1 MSKWIKG
8 LVISICAVVM
18 TITMTGCTQSDGD
31 ESTIKEIETL
41 NEKWL
46 SVNKEGD
53 YESLKN
59 YLDDK
64 LQEQFAP
71 IVLYTNFTSQ
81 YPESQS
87 CQKNA
92 MEVAEYVMTRLYQDA
107 EVEKVSISQDKS
119 EARVLMAWKGIDT
132 DKVDITSLKDTINNI
147 IEEQYQS
154 RKDEY
159 DANTVNYG
167 EESTKILLQEDAFDK
182 VFEQI
187 MKLYKKAPDKEMHG
201 VLSYSYKT
209 GEGYKLSG
217 ITQYLELLYHEDG
230 TYNWEYEQ
238 AQTTFDKDKA
248 ILEQENATQ

>member
-1 MSKWIKG
+1 MRKWIKS
-8 LVISICAVVM
+8 LAVCMCAILM
-18 TITMTGCTQSDGD
+18 ALTMTACSQTDGD
-31 ESTIKEIETL
+31 EKTIKEIENL

-46 SVNKEGD
+46 SINSEGD
-53 YESLKN
+53 YESLKS

-92 MEVAEYVMTRLYQDA
+92 MEIAKYVMTRLYQDA
-107 EVEKVSISQDKS
+107 VIEKVSVSQDKS
-119 EARVLMAWKGIDT
+119 EARVLMTWKGIDT
-132 DKVDITSLKDTINNI
+132 DKVDTTNLKDIINNI

-159 DANTVNYG
+159 DSNTVQYG
-167 EESTKILLQEDAFDK
+167 EESTKILLQDDAFDK
-182 VFEQI
+182 VFAEI
-187 MKLYKKAPDKEMHG
+187 LELYKQAPDKEMKG

-209 GEGYKLSG
+209 GEGYKLAG

-230 TYNWEYEQ
+230 TYNWEYEH
-238 AQTTFDKDKA
+238 AQTTFDKDKEL
-248 ILEQENATQ
+248 LESENATE